1 MNNYIKT
8 FQSANNLV
16 ADGIIGKKTLAK
28 FKEVLGLNNEELA
41 HFLGQCAHE
50 SGNFT
55 ITEEN
60 LNYSSSRLRTV
71 FPRHFEYLSSFEYE
85 HEPEKIANKVYAN
98 RMGNGDE
105 ASGDG
110 YRYRGRGLIQ
120 LTGKNNYKA
129 FSKYVKDEAVIY
141 NPGLVCDKYALESAK
156 WFFDS
161 NNVWKFCDSVNYSSC
176 LSVSRIINCGNANSK
191 RMPNGFDDRFNKTIG
206 YYNKLLFDN
215 NIV

>member
-28 FKEVLGLNNEELA
+28 FKEILELNNEELA

-55 ITEEN
+55 IVEEN

-71 FPRHFEYLSSFEYE
+71 FPRYFDYLESFNFEF
-85 HEPEKIANKVYAN
+85 EPEKIANKVYAN

-156 WFFDS
+156 FYFDS
-161 NNVWKFCDSVNYSSC
+161 NNIWKYADVVDYSHC
-176 LSVSRIINCGNANSK
+176 LAISRIINLGSAISK
-191 RMPNGFDDRFNKTIG
+191 KMPNGFEDRFNKTIE
-206 YYNKLLFDN
+206 YYNKLLLY
-215 NIV
+215 

>member
-8 FQSANNLV
+8 FQSANDLV

-28 FKEVLGLNNEELA
+28 FKEILELNNEELA

-60 LNYSSSRLRTV
+60 LNYSAARLRIV

-85 HEPEKIANKVYAN
+85 HEPEKIANRVYAN

-105 ASGDG
+105 KSGDG
-110 YRYRGRGLIQ
+110 WKYRGRGLIQ

-129 FSKYVKDEAVIY
+129 FSKYINDDLIFD
-141 NPGLVCDKYALESAK
+141 NPELVSDKYALESAV
-156 WFFDS
+156 WYFNI
-161 NNVWKFCDSVNYSSC
+161 NNILNYCDSVNYKSV
-176 LSVSRIINCGNANSK
+176 LNVSRIINCGNVKSKLIPNSLEQ
-191 RMPNGFDDRFNKTIG
+191 RLNNTIG
-206 YYNKLLFDN
+206 YYNKLLLD
-215 NIV
+215 